1 MSAQSERFRANVA
14 RDRALASMRE
24 AEDAYVRAL
33 EEKGVTFEQRGVEDE
48 RIAQLRQQLE
58 GAGALMRNAG
68 ASISYGWLS
77 PACVECTGTG
87 GSETFSTS
95 FKCHRDCYFCFNY
108 NLPDYERYV
117 REGCPWE
124 RELADAHDKT
134 RGKLAVIGLTGGEP
148 LLNLDDSVRFLKR
161 ARELF
166 PHAHLRMYTS
176 GDLLTEEGARRL
188 RDAGLC
194 EIRFSVK
201 QDDTDA
207 LHERVLDRM
216 ALARRFIPDVVV
228 EMPIVPGTEDEMHAL
243 MVRFDEIGITGMN
256 LLEFCFP
263 FHSWVEF
270 EKRGFKLKNPPFPVM
285 YDYGYSG
292 GLAVAGSEELAL
304 SLMLDGIR
312 EGYGFGMHYC
322 SLENKH
328 RSEMRQRNGFVGTDN
343 PCFTFDEGDF
353 FIQCARVFGEDR
365 ARARQALEQA
375 GCTTLL
381 EDDDEDST
389 SFPRAYAQVAGGVG
403 AEVWDAFFVAER
415 DDEGGW
421 LREVGVFP
429 TSA

>member
-1 MSAQSERFRANVA
+1 MSAHTERPRADEA
-14 RDRALASMRE
+14 RDRARASMRA
-24 AEDAYVRAL
+24 AEDAYVSAL
-33 EEKGVTFEQRGVEDE
+33 EDKGVVFEQRGVEDE
-48 RIAQLRQQLE
+48 RIAQLRRQLE
-58 GAGALMRNAG
+58 AAGALMRNAG

-124 RELADAHDKT
+124 QELSAAHEKT
-134 RGKLAVIGLTGGEP
+134 KGKLAVIGLTGGEP
-148 LLNLDDSVRFLKR
+148 LLNLDDSVRFLTR
-161 ARELF
+161 ARDLF

-188 RDAGLC
+188 RDAGLQ

-201 QDDTDA
+201 QDDSA
-207 LHERVLDRM
+207 KLHERVLDRM
-216 ALARRFIPDVVV
+216 ELARKFIPDVVV
-228 EMPIVPGTEDEMHAL
+228 EMPIVPGTEQEMHTL
-243 MVRFDEIGITGMN
+243 MRRFDGIGITGMN

-263 FHSWVEF
+263 FHSWDEF

-292 GLAVAGSEELAL
+292 GLAVAGSEELACA
-304 SLMLDGIR
+304 LMLYGIR
-312 EGYGFGMHYC
+312 EGFSFGMHYC

-328 RSEMRQRNGFVGTDN
+328 RSEMRQRNGFVGTSN
-343 PCFTFDEGDF
+343 PCFSFDEGDF
-353 FIQCARVFGEDR
+353 FIKCARVFGEDR
-365 ARARQALEQA
+365 ARVRKALEQA

-381 EDDDEDST
+381 EDDEEDST
-389 SFPRAYAQVAGGVG
+389 SFPREFEKTAASVG

-415 DDEGGW
+415 DGKGGW

-429 TSA
+429 AHA